1 MKRNGNLSF
10 EYFEHD
16 KIWIMYDKEE
26 YKKLIIIT
34 WTLIKVYWY
43 ISKGLKGGN
52 NGFSMEKNEKY
63 YRWTFI
69 LVACISCLSKMS
81 FINSYLT

>member
-52 NGFSMEKNEKY
+52 NGFSMEKNEKQVGAELSQAQE
-63 YRWTFI
+63 RLGLANWG
-69 LVACISCLSKMS
+69 CLPFS
-81 FINSYLT
+81 